1 MFAVIKTGGKQY
13 RVAEND
19 VIAVERLAGEPGE
32 AIELA
37 DVLMIGED
45 GKTPTVG
52 TPMVDKA
59 SVSAQVIEQ
68 GKGDKVIIFK
78 KTQRQGYR
86 RKRGHRQDL
95 TILRVTGINPTGKK
109 AAPKKAA
116 AKKPAEEPKAE
127 AEAAAPADAEAKP
140 KAAKKTAKTEE

>member
-19 VIAVERLAGEPGE
+19 VIAVERLTGEPGE

-45 GKTPTVG
+45 GKAPTVG

-86 RKRGHRQDL
+86 RKRGHRQNL
-95 TILRVTGINPTGKK
+95 TILRITGINPTGKK

-116 AKKPAEEPKAE
+116 AEAPKAE
-127 AEAAAPADAEAKP
+127 AASAETESKP